1 MVVTAFF
8 GGEGTA
14 QLLRHWERLDKVYHS
29 KVEDEPNF
37 TIPPEEDD
45 GIITLGDT
53 EKSLK
58 VFDFEENIIRTVI
71 DDDGETLFLA
81 KDVCDVLGYANSR
94 KAVSDHCKEKGVTK
108 RDTLSKGGKQQAT
121 FINEP
126 NLMRLIV
133 KSKLPAAEKF
143 EAWVFEEVLP
153 TIRKTGKYESPKV
166 EPKPRKIDHL
176 SPEVI
181 SVLKQA
187 RTVQLAMGMGKQ
199 QASRYARELVFD
211 RFGIDMELA
220 TTGSRN
226 VQLSIVK

>member
-1 MVVTAFF
+1 MPLAEKSQEQA
-8 GGEGTA
+8 G
-14 QLLRHWERLDKVYHS
+14 D
-29 KVEDEPNF
+29 DEPNF

-81 KDVCDVLGYANSR
+81 KDVCDVLGYVNAR

-153 TIRKTGKYESPKV
+153 TIRKTGKYEAPKV

-181 SVLKQA
+181 SVLRQA
-187 RTVQLAMGMGKQ
+187 RTVQLAMGMTKQ
-199 QASRYARELVFD
+199 QASRYAREL
-211 RFGIDMELA
+211 
-220 TTGSRN
+220 
-226 VQLSIVK
+226 